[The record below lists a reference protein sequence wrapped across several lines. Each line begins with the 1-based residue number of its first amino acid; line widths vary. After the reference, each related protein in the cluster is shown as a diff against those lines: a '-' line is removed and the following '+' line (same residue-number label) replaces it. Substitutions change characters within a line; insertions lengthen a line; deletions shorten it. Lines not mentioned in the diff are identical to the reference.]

1 MTDKKIKAQKNHD
14 WRTKAHKRNEAIAKR
29 NKAISRL
36 IASWPAPSNETAKIL
51 FQ

>member
-29 NKAISRL
+29 
-36 IASWPAPSNETAKIL
+36 